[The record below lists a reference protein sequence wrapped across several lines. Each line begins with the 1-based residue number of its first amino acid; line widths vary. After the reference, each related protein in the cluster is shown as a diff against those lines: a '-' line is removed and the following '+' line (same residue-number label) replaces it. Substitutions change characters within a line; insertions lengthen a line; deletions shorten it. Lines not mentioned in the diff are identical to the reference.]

1 VSETVPTGWDLTSTV
16 CTSSLGGTENEA
28 SIGLTAGETVTCVF
42 TNEKRGQVVV
52 NKATAGIIDP
62 LHQWEFTLTGPD
74 VIGGSDVTTND
85 TSDAVTGVV
94 DFGGR
99 WLIPGETY
107 TLCEVN
113 IPAGWTTEWTF
124 QGSAVTPYNPD
135 ALPGDPT
142 PEDLGT
148 RCYDFSVTA
157 GQTVTFAI
165 NNVPPPGGDQ
175 RTIGYWANWNRCTG
189 GRQDDVAD
197 RNGGAAEGFFLLE
210 DVLPILIGDL
220 NVTTCEQG
228 VSILKKQDLTG
239 KKMAS
244 DAAYALAAQLLAAEA
259 NLAAGAA
266 ECGVQTTVDAAQAL
280 LASIDFDGT
289 GAFLGSKSKDPNRA
303 IALALAAT
311 LDDYNN
317 GLLCP

>member
-1 VSETVPTGWDLTSTV
+1 
-16 CTSSLGGTENEA
+16 
-28 SIGLTAGETVTCVF
+28 
-42 TNEKRGQVVV
+42 
-52 NKATAGIIDP
+52 
-62 LHQWEFTLTGPD
+62 
-74 VIGGSDVTTND
+74 
-85 TSDAVTGVV
+85 VTGVV
-94 DFGGR
+94 DFAGR

-113 IPAGWTTEWTF
+113 IPAGWTTEWSL
-124 QGSAVTPYNPD
+124 GGNPIVPYNPD
-135 ALPGDPT
+135 ALPGDLT

-148 RCYDFSVTA
+148 RCYDFSVAAGATA
-157 GQTVTFAI
+157 TFAI

-175 RTIGYWANWNRCTG
+175 RTIGYWSNWNRCTN

-197 RNGGAAEGFFLLE
+197 RNGGAAEGFYLLE
-210 DVLPILIGDL
+210 DVLPLMIGDL
-220 NVTTCEQG
+220 NVDTCEEG
-228 VSILKKQDLTG
+228 VHILRKEDLTG
-239 KKMAS
+239 KKKAS

-266 ECGVQTTVDAAQAL
+266 ECGVGATVDLAQAL

-289 GAFLGSKSKDPNRA
+289 GNYLGPKSKDPNRA
-303 IALALAAT
+303 LALSYAAT